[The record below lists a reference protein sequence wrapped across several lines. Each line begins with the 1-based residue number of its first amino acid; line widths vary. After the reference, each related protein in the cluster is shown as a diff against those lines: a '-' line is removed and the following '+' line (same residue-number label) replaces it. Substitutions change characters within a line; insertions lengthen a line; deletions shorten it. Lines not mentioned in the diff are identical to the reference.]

1 MRFTLLIIHFLT
13 YDTIC
18 ETILA
23 VSFIF
28 IFYAPKSSEL
38 EKVLKNEKE
47 PPFLETAKRLF
58 STKGF
63 TRALLAFICSISITN
78 VVGKLFS
85 ISSLVETQMI
95 ANQPL

>member
-1 MRFTLLIIHFLT
+1 MNYDVDNNICVTISVFSLVFT
-13 YDTIC
+13 
-18 ETILA
+18 
-23 VSFIF
+23 
-28 IFYAPKSSEL
+28 FYASKSSEL

-78 VVGKLFS
+78 VVGKLFPTS
-85 ISSLVETQMI
+85 FFLETQK
-95 ANQPL
+95 